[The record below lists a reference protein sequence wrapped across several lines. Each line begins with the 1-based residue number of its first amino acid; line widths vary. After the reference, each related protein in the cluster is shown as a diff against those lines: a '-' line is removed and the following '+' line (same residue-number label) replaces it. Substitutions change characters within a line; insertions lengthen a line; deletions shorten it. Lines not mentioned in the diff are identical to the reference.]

1 MIVAKIADF
10 FIANC
15 EWSYQ
20 SSILPDSLI
29 VAKTR
34 NGLCRISDSV
44 LGYDAIRPARFA
56 VGRSVMYHQ
65 ELALTVKD
73 PVSSFI
79 FYGFVRPM
87 IGSSIKQYHLLEKL
101 GEGGG
106 GSIFKAEDTLL
117 SRIVAVKLL
126 PDDLTH
132 DENARK
138 RFLREAQLASRLDHP
153 NICTIYS
160 IEEADGHHFIVM
172 QYVDGRTLKQVINR
186 RPLDFDSFF
195 SIGLQVAD
203 AIAYAHGKGIMH
215 RDIKSSNIMITD
227 RGQVKI
233 LDFGLAKLTEI
244 GDCEVTE
251 LTQQGSHL
259 GTPAYMSPEQARCE
273 EADHRTDIFSFGV
286 VLYEMA
292 TGQRPFNG
300 QNSVEVM
307 HAVMHDAPK
316 PIQELN
322 RNAPSGLQR
331 ILDMALKKS
340 AGDRYAMMSAMLVDL
355 KALNRDVRS
364 RAVPDGAGV
373 PYVPAKHQ
381 KTGWWSGKV
390 SRVLEKLSRRSAEN
404 TNSQRSDKST
414 APELSSQVAS
424 GIGKKAIAILP
435 FKNLSADP
443 NNSFYGFSLA
453 DSIITELASLRSL
466 VVRPSSY
473 VAKYQD
479 KDVDPRQVGQE
490 LAVDAVLVGGFIKAG
505 NRFRV
510 TPQLVDIATGELL
523 WSVKID
529 VEYEDIIKIQDEIAQ
544 RVVDGLRLRLSE
556 DEQRRLARLT
566 TSSAEAYESYLRG
579 RDLYFRFFT
588 ETANKDDIDA
598 AIAAFAQ
605 AVKLDTNYALAYFSS
620 GTCYTR
626 LVLTGLGGIEHYD
639 KAARAY
645 HQALDIH
652 GSLIEPQLYLIYGQL
667 LRGEKPKARD
677 TIKRLLAEAPNEPRV
692 HNVAAD
698 IARWDG
704 QYDKALREYTRW
716 LRLSPREEV
725 KVHTGRARIYS
736 YKRRFKEAIEEYEM
750 ALALEPEH
758 AFVRSFYAF

>member
-1 MIVAKIADF
+1 
-10 FIANC
+10 
-15 EWSYQ
+15 
-20 SSILPDSLI
+20 
-29 VAKTR
+29 
-34 NGLCRISDSV
+34 
-44 LGYDAIRPARFA
+44 
-56 VGRSVMYHQ
+56 
-65 ELALTVKD
+65 
-73 PVSSFI
+73 
-79 FYGFVRPM
+79 M

-215 RDIKSSNIMITD
+215 HDIKSSNIMITD

-251 LTQQGSHL
+251 LTQQGYHL
-259 GTPAYMSPEQARCE
+259 GTPAYMYPEQARCE

-300 QNSVEVM
+300 RNSVEVM
-307 HAVMHDAPK
+307 RAVM
-316 PIQELN
+316 
-322 RNAPSGLQR
+322 QR
-331 ILDMALKKS
+331 SETNPGTQQKRTIRFAANLDMALKKS

-390 SRVLEKLSRRSAEN
+390 SRVLEKLSRQSAEN

-414 APELSSQVAS
+414 APELS
-424 GIGKKAIAILP
+424 
-435 FKNLSADP
+435 
-443 NNSFYGFSLA
+443 
-453 DSIITELASLRSL
+453 LAS
-466 VVRPSSY
+466 
-473 VAKYQD
+473 
-479 KDVDPRQVGQE
+479 
-490 LAVDAVLVGGFIKAG
+490 
-505 NRFRV
+505 RFRYRQESNCHFAFQK
-510 TPQLVDIATGELL
+510 P
-523 WSVKID
+523 
-529 VEYEDIIKIQDEIAQ
+529 
-544 RVVDGLRLRLSE
+544 
-556 DEQRRLARLT
+556 QRR
-566 TSSAEAYESYLRG
+566 
-579 RDLYFRFFT
+579 
-588 ETANKDDIDA
+588 
-598 AIAAFAQ
+598 
-605 AVKLDTNYALAYFSS
+605 
-620 GTCYTR
+620 
-626 LVLTGLGGIEHYD
+626 
-639 KAARAY
+639 
-645 HQALDIH
+645 
-652 GSLIEPQLYLIYGQL
+652 PQ
-667 LRGEKPKARD
+667 
-677 TIKRLLAEAPNEPRV
+677 
-692 HNVAAD
+692 
-698 IARWDG
+698 
-704 QYDKALREYTRW
+704 
-716 LRLSPREEV
+716 
-725 KVHTGRARIYS
+725 
-736 YKRRFKEAIEEYEM
+736 
-750 ALALEPEH
+750 
-758 AFVRSFYAF
+758 